1 MKGLRHPWRTLRENY
16 ARRLSWKLALSHL
29 TVAII
34 CQAIYVVGAIAIILL
49 ASGSLFKT
57 TPPPETTLPTRSPEM
72 SEETRILATLLSGQ
86 LQQQHS
92 DGLSA
97 TLARLPPSEH
107 GGLGAF
113 DGVLSPTNRLVIVAT
128 GGTVIASSD
137 QEIPVGVPMEAL
149 TPPVWASVLDAALR
163 GERDSRA
170 PHLTGRDTDLRV
182 LVTAYPI
189 VGQEGEILGALGL
202 RSARVPL
209 PAPPPDKSPTLL
221 VVLASVSALVLG
233 LLVVVGL
240 VSSIV
245 SSFAGFLL
253 ARAFGRRLRP
263 LGAATEAIARG
274 DLSARV
280 VVSDR
285 DEIGQL
291 GERFNL
297 LTARLDETDRAR
309 RAFVSNISHELRTP
323 LAIIRGHVEAQLA
336 AGGRAISP
344 RETLETIDREA
355 RALGGLIDDLFTLT
369 RIEES
374 ALPLRAGR
382 VPIQEVAAAAVASL
396 RPLASAQGHIAV
408 YSVVPA
414 DLPPALADRTRL
426 GQVLNNLL
434 YNALRHT
441 PDGGVIVVEGLLTP
455 DGTAL
460 EVAVTDT
467 GTGIAPDDL
476 PHIFDRFYRG
486 EGGASARAGQG
497 SSGLGLAIVKQLIEA
512 QGGTVRAESTLG
524 QGTSIRF
531 TLPRAG

>member
-1 MKGLRHPWRTLRENY
+1 L
-16 ARRLSWKLALSHL
+16 
-29 TVAII
+29 I
-34 CQAIYVVGAIAIILL
+34 
-49 ASGSLFKT
+49 
-57 TPPPETTLPTRSPEM
+57 
-72 SEETRILATLLSGQ
+72 
-86 LQQQHS
+86 
-92 DGLSA
+92 
-97 TLARLPPSEH
+97 
-107 GGLGAF
+107 
-113 DGVLSPTNRLVIVAT
+113 
-128 GGTVIASSD
+128 
-137 QEIPVGVPMEAL
+137 
-149 TPPVWASVLDAALR
+149 
-163 GERDSRA
+163 
-170 PHLTGRDTDLRV
+170 
-182 LVTAYPI
+182 
-189 VGQEGEILGALGL
+189 
-202 RSARVPL
+202 
-209 PAPPPDKSPTLL
+209 
-221 VVLASVSALVLG
+221 
-233 LLVVVGL
+233 
-240 VSSIV
+240 SSIV

-263 LGAATEAIARG
+263 LAAATEAIARG

-280 VVSDR
+280 AVADP

-323 LAIIRGHVEAQLA
+323 LAIIRGHVEAQLV
-336 AGGRAISP
+336 GDGNTVPP
-344 RETLETIDREA
+344 RETLETIEREA
-355 RALGGLIDDLFTLT
+355 RALGSLIDDLFTLT
-369 RIEES
+369 RIEED
-374 ALPLRAGR
+374 ALPLRPGP
-382 VPIQEVAAAAVASL
+382 VTIQEVAAAAVAGI
-396 RPLASAQGHIAV
+396 RPLASAQGHVAV

-441 PDGGVIVVEGLLTP
+441 PAGGVIVVEGAITA

-486 EGGASARAGQG
+486 EGGVGARAGQG
-497 SSGLGLAIVKQLIEA
+497 SSGLGLAIVKQLVEA
-512 QGGTVRAESTLG
+512 QGGTVRAESAPG